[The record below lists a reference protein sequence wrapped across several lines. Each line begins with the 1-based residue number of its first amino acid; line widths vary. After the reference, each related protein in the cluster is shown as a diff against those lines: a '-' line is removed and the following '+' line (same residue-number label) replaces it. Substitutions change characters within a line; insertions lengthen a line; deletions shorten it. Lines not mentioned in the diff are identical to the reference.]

1 MDVAVVQTG
10 TANTA
15 SVIAGFRRLGATP
28 TVTTNSDDVRNAH
41 RLVLPGVG
49 AFAAAMEQ
57 LQSLDLIDPLRER
70 ITNKKP
76 TLTICLGLQLLLEG
90 SQESP
95 GIGGLGMIPGEATRF
110 PDHVLVPQL
119 GWNKI
124 SVSPG
129 CKLLADGYA
138 YFANSYRLEF
148 APDDWACA
156 TSEHGGSF
164 VAAIEQDT
172 LLACQFHP
180 ELSGR
185 WGHELL
191 ARWLE
196 TGGSP
201 C

>member
-15 SVIAGFRRLGATP
+15 SVLASFRRLGATP
-28 TVTTNSDDVRNAH
+28 TVTADPDDVRTAH
-41 RLVLPGVG
+41 RVVLPGVG

-57 LQSLDLIDPLRER
+57 LQGLDLIEPLRER
-70 ITNKKP
+70 ITDGRP
-76 TLTICLGLQLLLEG
+76 TLAICLGLQLLLEG

-95 GIGGLGMIPGEATRF
+95 DIGGLGVIPGKATRF
-110 PDHVLVPQL
+110 PDDVLVPQL

-124 SVSPG
+124 AVSSG
-129 CKLLADGYA
+129 SKVLADGYA
-138 YFANSYRLEF
+138 YFANSYRLQS
-148 APDDWACA
+148 APDGWACA

-164 VAAIEQDT
+164 VAALERNA

-185 WGHELL
+185 WGHDLL

-196 TGGSP
+196 TGSAS